1 MSPRPERWLIFK
13 VFLFPMK
20 VKGLHGENLRPFSLL
35 FEGFSTVFSLSCPQS
50 KDFVKNEPKMLPSFC
65 TYLFLHVLLQ
75 LVINFVKI
83 QAISAVSIVKYI
95 AIY

>member
-1 MSPRPERWLIFK
+1 
-13 VFLFPMK
+13 MK

-35 FEGFSTVFSLSCPQS
+35 FEGFSTVFSLSCHQS
-50 KDFVKNEPKMLPSFC
+50 KDFVKNEPKMLPSF
-65 TYLFLHVLLQ
+65 LFLHVLLQ